1 MKRKCPKCGNNDMR
15 VWALVNWNGMFLQCK
30 SSNWKSKDM
39 PWTKKAKEEWEK
51 LNKAQE

>member
-30 SSNWKSKDM
+30 SCHWKSKDM
-39 PWTKKAKEEWEK
+39 SSTKKAKEEWEK
-51 LNKAQE
+51 LNKVQ

>member
-30 SSNWKSKDM
+30 LCNWKSKDM
-39 PWTKKAKEEWEK
+39 PWTKKAKAEWEK
-51 LNKAQE
+51 LNKVQ